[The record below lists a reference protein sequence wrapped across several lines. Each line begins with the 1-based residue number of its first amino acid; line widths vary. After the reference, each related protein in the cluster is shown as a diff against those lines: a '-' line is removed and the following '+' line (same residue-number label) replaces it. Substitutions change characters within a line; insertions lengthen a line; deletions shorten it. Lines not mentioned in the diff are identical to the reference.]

1 MNFVGDL
8 VGAIKAQKEAIMLAM
23 ANGNCSSFES
33 YQRLVG
39 EYISLEKVLLT
50 EAFACFCMTRV
61 CAAALR
67 A

>member
-23 ANGNCSSFES
+23 ANGNCTSFES

-39 EYISLEKVLLT
+39 EFVSLEKVLLT
-50 EAFACFCMTRV
+50 IDKLLEEEKNV
-61 CAAALR
+61 EK
-67 A
+67 

>member
-1 MNFVGDL
+1 MSFVGDL

-39 EYISLEKVLLT
+39 EYVSLEKVLLT
-50 EAFACFCMTRV
+50 IDKLLEEEKNV
-61 CAAALR
+61 EK
-67 A
+67 

>member
-1 MNFVGDL
+1 MNLISDL
-8 VGAIKAQKEAIMLAM
+8 IGAIKAQKEAITLAM

-50 EAFACFCMTRV
+50 IDKLLEEEKNV
-61 CAAALR
+61 EK
-67 A
+67 

>member
-1 MNFVGDL
+1 MNFIGDL
-8 VGAIKAQKEAIMLAM
+8 VGAVKAQKEAIMLAM

-50 EAFACFCMTRV
+50 IDKLLEEEKNV
-61 CAAALR
+61 EK
-67 A
+67 

>member
-50 EAFACFCMTRV
+50 IDKLLEEEKNV
-61 CAAALR
+61 EK
-67 A
+67 